1 MAASDK
7 AEIRA
12 GALARRS
19 AVPLDIR
26 QAFADR
32 LATLGPALVRSEQ
45 DPTSDPIVAAFLP
58 IRDEPDTEP
67 LLAVLSRIG
76 LVTALP
82 VAGAHGT
89 PLVFRRWASGEALDA
104 GRWGLRHPSDT
115 APIVTPTALFVPLAA
130 FDRRGT
136 RIGYGGGYYDATL
149 QALRR
154 SGKPVRAIGVAFAC
168 QEELY
173 LPAEDHD
180 EPLDLIVTE
189 RGITLCEA

>member
-7 AEIRA
+7 ADIRA
-12 GALARRS
+12 GALARRA

-32 LATLGPALVRSEQ
+32 LATLGPALVRSER
-45 DPTSDPIVAAFLP
+45 DPTADPVVAAFLP
-58 IRDEPDTEP
+58 IRDEPDTLP
-67 LLAVLSRIG
+67 LLTVLNRIG

-82 VAGAHGT
+82 VASARGT
-89 PLVFRRWASGEALDA
+89 PLVFRRWAPGEPLDA
-104 GRWGLRHPSDT
+104 GRWGLRHPPDA
-115 APIVTPTALFVPLAA
+115 APIVTPTAMFVPLAA

-154 SGKPVRAIGVAFAC
+154 TGASVRTIGVAFAC

-180 EPLDLIVTE
+180 EPLDLVVTE
-189 RGITLCEA
+189 RGLILCEA